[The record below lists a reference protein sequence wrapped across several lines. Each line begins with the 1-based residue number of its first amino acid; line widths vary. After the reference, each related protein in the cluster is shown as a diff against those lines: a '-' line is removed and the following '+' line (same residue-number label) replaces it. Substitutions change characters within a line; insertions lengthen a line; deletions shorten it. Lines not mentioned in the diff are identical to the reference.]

1 MRIRRAVIGIDFG
14 APSIAAARWA
24 VHHFIPEEDAELL
37 LMHVL
42 PVGEPAPETGADAAA
57 MAAARARALEQL
69 RALRATLGVARIR
82 VAVRMGEPAVELA
95 EAAYRSRA
103 DLLVVGKRSVR
114 HGPWSRLG
122 DTADRLAF
130 VTSVPVLLVTG
141 PRDVRPR
148 RLLVALDGAADPSL
162 LRWTSHLAE
171 RFAARVTAIHV
182 ERTPARRI
190 QRSFAAIAAHA
201 HEPAGEDAAIAPWQE
216 EGRWLGMLAAAGID
230 VGKTSVELRQG
241 DPARQILAEAERER
255 SELIVIGHHGEAHL
269 RHAVLG
275 SVARAVLRGAKCPVL
290 LVTDPL
296 DEIVESDERTNVAA
310 AGPRE

>member
-24 VHHFIPEEDAELL
+24 VHHFIAGEGAELL

-42 PVGEPAPETGADAAA
+42 PVGDPAPETEGDADA
-57 MAAARARALEQL
+57 MATARVRALEQL

-95 EAAYRSRA
+95 EAAFRSRA

-148 RLLVALDGAADPSL
+148 RVLVALDADADPSL
-162 LRWTSHLAE
+162 LRWTAHLAE
-171 RFAARVTAIHV
+171 RFSARVTAIHV

-190 QRSFAAIAAHA
+190 QRSLAAVAAHA
-201 HEPAGEDAAIAPWQE
+201 HAP
-216 EGRWLGMLAAAGID
+216 
-230 VGKTSVELRQG
+230 V
-241 DPARQILAEAERER
+241 
-255 SELIVIGHHGEAHL
+255 VIGHHGEAHV

-296 DEIVESDERTNVAA
+296 DELVESGERTDAVAA
-310 AGPRE
+310 GRRP